1 MNGAEVLLKVKE
13 AGKKP
18 TNVILMTGYAGEDT
32 TTIEA
37 LKQEGIIKRVLRKPF
52 SFKDLEDII
61 KG

>member
-1 MNGAEVLLKVKE
+1 
-13 AGKKP
+13 
-18 TNVILMTGYAGEDT
+18 MTGYAGEDT

-37 LKQEGIIKRVLRKPF
+37 LKQEGIIKRILRKPF